1 MQAEVMKMQSTA
13 SHRNQ
18 RFDARHGRFLR
29 QAPRSLAE
37 AISGGSDCYDR
48 SRHLARLLPIGPD
61 EIADESPAARRAIL
75 AKLSRA
81 LRAER
86 NRGRSGHWTYDLN
99 RHLALSQAYAA
110 ESRIAKSGP
119 AAR

>member
-1 MQAEVMKMQSTA
+1 MQRKSSYGNE
-13 SHRNQ
+13 
-18 RFDARHGRFLR
+18 RFDARHGRLLR
-29 QAPRSLAE
+29 QAPQSLVQVKA
-37 AISGGSDCYDR
+37 GGSDSYDR

-61 EIADESPAARRAIL
+61 EIADESATARRGIL

-99 RHLALSQAYAA
+99 RHLALCQAYAA
-110 ESRIAKSGP
+110 ESRMAKGDRGFDRMP
-119 AAR
+119 R

>member
-1 MQAEVMKMQSTA
+1 MQRKTSY
-13 SHRNQ
+13 RNQ
-18 RFDARHGRFLR
+18 RFDARHGRLLR
-29 QAPRSLAE
+29 QARQSLVQVMA
-37 AISGGSDCYDR
+37 GGSDSYDR
-48 SRHLARLLPIGPD
+48 SRHLARLLPIGPE

-110 ESRIAKSGP
+110 ESRMARSGRVP
-119 AAR
+119 R